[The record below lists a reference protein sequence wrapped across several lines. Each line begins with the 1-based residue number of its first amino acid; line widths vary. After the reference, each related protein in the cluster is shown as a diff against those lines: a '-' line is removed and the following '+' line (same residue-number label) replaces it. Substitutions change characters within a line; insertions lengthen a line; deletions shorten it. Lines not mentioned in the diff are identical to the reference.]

1 MLTLVNFFIS
11 LIKCVILFLKL
22 KRQKMKKTTK
32 SIEDYLEAFY
42 ILYINKEPLES
53 ARVARFLNVSR
64 PAVNKATQELIK
76 QGFITKDPYSVVIFT
91 SKGKN
96 LAKKIYERH
105 TTLKEFLLSLGVSE
119 KNAER
124 DCCLLEHVIS
134 EETFQ
139 KIKEALKKD

>member
-1 MLTLVNFFIS
+1 
-11 LIKCVILFLKL
+11 
-22 KRQKMKKTTK
+22 MKKTTK

-76 QGFITKDPYSVVIFT
+76 QGFVTKDPYSVVIFT
-91 SKGKN
+91 SKGKS

-139 KIKEALKKD
+139 KIKETLKKG